1 MERLF
6 LRDKPVSILLAV
18 EEMQPTYAAQVAK
31 RIGSTFPHTCNILGE
46 MEALGLLSSRP
57 EGRIRCI
64 ELTDRGEEVA
74 QSLRRLLDQLHGPDA
89 GRLMLNR
96 LEKIFQEVQREFY
109 GVESESSVAKDRAV
123 LLLGPLRR
131 DLAKLMSRGDES
143 LRRDAQELD
152 EAIAAIAGCYGSN
165 ICCSYRNPDEV

>member
-1 MERLF
+1 MRGPMERLF
-6 LRDKPVSILLAV
+6 LRDKPVSAILAV
-18 EEMQPTYAAQVAK
+18 DEMQPTYAAQVAK

-46 MEALGLLSSRP
+46 LEAQGLLSSRL
-57 EGRIRCI
+57 EGRIRCV

-96 LEKIFQEVQREFY
+96 LEKVIQEVRRELC

-131 DLAKLMSRGDES
+131 DLARLMSRGDES

-152 EAIAAIAGCYGSN
+152 EAIAAIVG
-165 ICCSYRNPDEV
+165 